1 MDDNYISS
9 PNDFQHM
16 EGTESVEFKR
26 TFALDGIGED
36 ETLRLYLRKAGLSDE
51 IEYLTPEQRRAFI
64 YDIIKSNKMPGYW
77 MPSTMTS
84 PSPYNL
90 SSIATTSSRT
100 SPPPPLRKV
109 SATSNNSS
117 IPPPTLEYA
126 TVSASSSSNS
136 LKSLEKS
143 SPIVPRRY
151 EPTPV
156 TPLSPSTFVTSIKGS
171 KYEISGPLN
180 FQHIAGDMTRDRTR
194 NAFDL
199 TMTMNDNV
207 LRKYMLER
215 GITDEDLKGM
225 RKQEIIKNIVQ
236 SKFTW
241 MPPKRNANATSSHH
255 LPDIKYATVSSASD
269 YGLITSPR
277 FSRSKKPMHAPPPPP
292 PTNSVLTTVPVT
304 KKEPSQPILTIEP
317 ITKPQPTPAAV
328 PPPPP
333 PPNTKDPFKTD
344 PITQSSL
351 NLLADS
357 FADPRDFPSIE
368 DIYSNK
374 TEMEATARQ
383 ASVQPRLTLRQAP
396 PPPPS
401 VKQTTITDAPLQ
413 PPPPSLVQANK
424 KKSSVIYH
432 SNQSLYSVDEWET
445 EEDTADSQIYGRLNA
460 GSKTP
465 PTPSDSNL
473 YASIKPINKN
483 NLKINADLGGY
494 ESVGGRKQFT
504 GPPTPPKP
512 TLKPSFAAR
521 ASKVGAPPPPAK
533 QNVVSRV
540 PIPRPPPPTGGAP
553 IPPPPPPP
561 TGGAPIPPPPPP
573 PTGGAPI
580 PPPPPPPTGN
590 APKPP
595 LFGGAY
601 IPPPPPPLTSGPL
614 ITSPSGNGAP
624 MPPPPPALNSAANGI
639 RQPTMPTSKNNDI
652 GDPRGAL
659 LDSIRKGVTLKK
671 VDQKAATISGMKPR
685 VERKPPA
692 TDFLS
697 ELKLGI
703 TLRRV
708 KDKAHNP
715 YAGEDPDESQA

>member
-90 SSIATTSSRT
+90 PSTSTTSSRT
-100 SPPPPLRKV
+100 PPPPPLRKA

-117 IPPPTLEYA
+117 TPPPTLGYA
-126 TVSASSSSNS
+126 TVSTSSSSNS

-151 EPTPV
+151 EPTPP
-156 TPLSPSTFVTSIKGS
+156 TPPSPSTFVTSIKGS
-171 KYEISGPLN
+171 KYEISGPMN

-241 MPPKRNANATSSHH
+241 MPPKRNVNGTDSHH

-277 FSRSKKPMHAPPPPP
+277 FSRSKKSMHAPPPPP
-292 PTNSVLTTVPVT
+292 PTNSVLTTVPFT
-304 KKEPSQPILTIEP
+304 KQQPTSQTGLATIP
-317 ITKPQPTPAAV
+317 VTKPQPTPASV

-333 PPNTKDPFKTD
+333 PPNSNVPLKTD
-344 PITQSSL
+344 TITHSSL
-351 NLLADS
+351 NLLAAS

-374 TEMEATARQ
+374 TEVEATARQ

-401 VKQTTITDAPLQ
+401 AKPTTITDASLQ

-432 SNQSLYSVDEWET
+432 SNQSLYSLDEWET
-445 EEDTADSQIYGRLNA
+445 EEDSQIYGRTNA

-473 YASIKPINKN
+473 YASIKPINKQN

-494 ESVGGRKQFT
+494 ASVGGRKQLT

-521 ASKVGAPPPPAK
+521 VSKVGAPNPQPPPPSAK
-533 QNVVSRV
+533 QNVVPSV
-540 PIPRPPPPTGGAP
+540 PIPPPPPPNGSTP

-573 PTGGAPI
+573 LSGGAPI
-580 PPPPPPPTGN
+580 PPPPPPIT
-590 APKPP
+590 
-595 LFGGAY
+595 GGAH
-601 IPPPPPPLTSGPL
+601 IPPPA
-614 ITSPSGNGAP
+614 GNGAP
-624 MPPPPPALNSAANGI
+624 MPPPPPALNSAEKGS
-639 RQPTMPTSKNNDI
+639 RQPTAPASKNNDI
-652 GDPRGAL
+652 GDARGAL
-659 LDSIRKGVTLKK
+659 LDSIRKGVALKK
-671 VDQKAATISGMKPR
+671 VDQKAATISGVKPR

-692 TDFLS
+692 NDFLS

-715 YAGEDPDESQA
+715 YADEDPDESQA

>member
-90 SSIATTSSRT
+90 SSTATTSSRT
-100 SPPPPLRKV
+100 PPPPPLRKV

-117 IPPPTLEYA
+117 TPPPTLGYA

-151 EPTPV
+151 EPTPP
-156 TPLSPSTFVTSIKGS
+156 TPPSPSTFVTSIKGS
-171 KYEISGPLN
+171 KYEISGPMN

-241 MPPKRNANATSSHH
+241 MPSKRNVNGTASHH

-277 FSRSKKPMHAPPPPP
+277 FSRSKKSMHAPPPPP

-304 KKEPSQPILTIEP
+304 K
-317 ITKPQPTPAAV
+317 PQPTPAAV
-328 PPPPP
+328 PPPPL
-333 PPNTKDPFKTD
+333 PPNSNVPLKTATN
-344 PITQSSL
+344 TQSSL
-351 NLLADS
+351 NILAAS

-374 TEMEATARQ
+374 TEVEATARQ
-383 ASVQPRLTLRQAP
+383 TFVQPRLTLRQAP

-401 VKQTTITDAPLQ
+401 VKPTTITDAPLQ
-413 PPPPSLVQANK
+413 PPPPSLVQANN

-432 SNQSLYSVDEWET
+432 SNQSLYSLDEWET
-445 EEDTADSQIYGRLNA
+445 EEDTADSQIYGRTNA

-473 YASIKPINKN
+473 YASIKPVNKQN
-483 NLKINADLGGY
+483 NLKINAGVGGY
-494 ESVGGRKQFT
+494 ASVGGRKQLT

-512 TLKPSFAAR
+512 TLKPTFAAR
-521 ASKVGAPPPPAK
+521 ASKVGAPKPQPPPPSAK
-533 QNVVSRV
+533 QNVVSSV
-540 PIPRPPPPTGGAP
+540 PIPPPPPPIGSTPIPPLSLPPTGGAP
-553 IPPPPPPP
+553 IPPPPPALSGGAPIPP
-561 TGGAPIPPPPPP
+561 PPPALRGGAPIPPPPPP
-573 PTGGAPI
+573 LSGGAPI
-580 PPPPPPPTGN
+580 PPPPPP
-590 APKPP
+590 
-595 LFGGAY
+595 LSGGAP
-601 IPPPPPPLTSGPL
+601 IPPPPPPLTG
-614 ITSPSGNGAP
+614 GAP
-624 MPPPPPALNSAANGI
+624 MPPPPPALNSAAKGS
-639 RQPTMPTSKNNDI
+639 RQPTVPATKNNDI
-652 GDPRGAL
+652 GDARGAL
-659 LDSIRKGVTLKK
+659 LDSIRKGVALKK
-671 VDQKAATISGMKPR
+671 VDQKAATISGVKPR
-685 VERKPPA
+685 AERKPPA

-708 KDKAHNP
+708 KDKTHNP